1 MIFEYIKAR
10 SSAFIFQFTEEVAM
24 FCNIGLVYLWSSY
37 YTVVTNKKKMV
48 IWSRCLSLIGYLL
61 SLSNIQTAFPDSF
74 TISILAISLH
84 IFCALYIPPTFL
96 FSSS

>member
-37 YTVVTNKKKMV
+37 YTVVTNKKKWLFGV
-48 IWSRCLSLIGYLL
+48 DVYL
-61 SLSNIQTAFPDSF
+61 
-74 TISILAISLH
+74 
-84 IFCALYIPPTFL
+84 
-96 FSSS
+96 